1 MATVKTVSLKSAGS
15 LNNNQQWITILT
27 AQWVDVGNVLGNEKM
42 KSVKKGTSRI
52 YTQISTAICLIL
64 CTDIWSILQVLC
76 TMHLHMQSICP
87 SHISSHALILHLCMN
102 QDSKYFCILS
112 TCTFFSTKL
121 VWNKDH
127 FNSLCPLSFFL
138 QQWILLC
145 LHVKQINMNYVV
157 KQKFEWR
164 FKKLLFKLPW
174 PAAISLCYW
183 EDFRW
188 NSQKHCCIHCH
199 FFLCIQHQAACQP

>member
-1 MATVKTVSLKSAGS
+1 MVSLKSAGS

-42 KSVKKGTSRI
+42 KSVKKKGNI
-52 YTQISTAICLIL
+52 QDLYTNTHTAICLIL

-76 TMHLHMQSICP
+76 TMHLHMQSIF
-87 SHISSHALILHLCMN
+87 SSQVSSHALILHLCMN

-127 FNSLCPLSFFL
+127 FNSLCPPSFIYNNEYFCVSMWSTSTWIMWWNKSLSGDLKNYCLSCHGL
-138 QQWILLC
+138 Q
-145 LHVKQINMNYVV
+145 
-157 KQKFEWR
+157 
-164 FKKLLFKLPW
+164 P
-174 PAAISLCYW
+174 
-183 EDFRW
+183 
-188 NSQKHCCIHCH
+188 
-199 FFLCIQHQAACQP
+199 